1 MQLFRGFQ
9 VLNKAVFTIEVK
21 PYSLELTAFTGY
33 SFMFLLHAFSLQK
46 SMSIRSIRP
55 VAAFAALAISACSDS
70 LGLKATMP
78 TQTDSFI
85 VYALTGTPATYP
97 STYIAAARAVGVIDG
112 NGNFDVAFDI
122 NSEGKVVLY
131 PMRLV
136 VSPITPF
143 RDIGLLKG
151 AGTFESI
158 ERAPATGYVTEQTVV
173 LASGEVAILQ
183 TPRNTGTDVCAYGI
197 SPYIFAKIGID
208 SVDLKDRSIFFKS
221 TVNPNCGFH
230 SFKTG
235 IPTD

>member
-1 MQLFRGFQ
+1 MNFR
-9 VLNKAVFTIEVK
+9 
-21 PYSLELTAFTGY
+21 SLL
-33 SFMFLLHAFSLQK
+33 
-46 SMSIRSIRP
+46 P
-55 VAAFAALAISACSDS
+55 VAALAALAISACSDS
-70 LGLKATMP
+70 LALKAT
-78 TQTDSFI
+78 TGNETDAFI

-97 STYIAAARAVGVIDG
+97 TTYIAAGRAVGVIDG

-143 RDIGLLKG
+143 RDVGLLKG
-151 AGTFESI
+151 VGSFASI
-158 ERAPATGYVTEQTVV
+158 ERAPTSGYLTDKSLV
-173 LASGEVAILQ
+173 LAPGEVAILQ
-183 TPRNTGTDVCAYGI
+183 TARNTGNDVCLTGI

-208 SVDLKDRSIFFKS
+208 SVDLKGRAIFFKS
-221 TVNPNCGFH
+221 TVNPNCGFR